1 MTATAAD
8 LREGLD
14 DYVEQAN
21 ASERVRRTLG
31 QWCCRVRFE
40 ALDGDAVLTAEIA
53 EGQIVIADNGVAGE
67 PDLVIRGTGDDLN
80 DIFWGESNPAELYN
94 RGAVIVE
101 GPQEHLM
108 RLDAMAMLIF
118 LGV

>member
-14 DYVEQAN
+14 DYIEQAN

-31 QWCCRVRFE
+31 QWRCRVRFE
-40 ALDGDAVLTAEIA
+40 ALDGETVLSAEVA
-53 EGQIVIADNGVAGE
+53 GGQIAIVEDGDHAEA
-67 PDLVIRGTGDDLN
+67 DLVIRGSGDDLN